1 MNTWDPTEPYDPMRP
16 NDYNEF
22 KLWKAK
28 ERINR
33 RERLAAERRYG
44 QGGRNRSESDY
55 TASDDDE
62 RPRKTGT
69 CLPIRNYLFLLN
81 YPLRPLR

>member
-1 MNTWDPTEPYDPMRP
+1 MNTWDPTEAYDPMRP

-33 RERLAAERRYG
+33 RERLAAERRYE
-44 QGGRNRSESDY
+44 QSGRNRSESDY

-69 CLPIRNYLFLLN
+69 RLHIHSIPSLA
-81 YPLRPLR
+81 